1 MNHITPSAASA
12 MGRAYRNSAPVPDRS
27 AGHGEAVPASTAA
40 ARRGVVQPNYAALGL
55 GSAPEAEG
63 RS

>member
-27 AGHGEAVPASTAA
+27 AGHGEADPASTVA
-40 ARRGVVQPNYAALGL
+40 ARRGVVHLCRQPNPALFDCHP
-55 GSAPEAEG
+55 SE
-63 RS
+63 RN